1 MLPALVMMK
10 FPPAELENCMTFPVV
25 LDPTT
30 VRTFAAAEGVPLA
43 VIVGALTE
51 V

>member
-1 MLPALVMMK
+1 
-10 FPPAELENCMTFPVV
+10 MTFPVV

-43 VIVGALTE
+43 VIVCALTDVKLTAPTVVVFLE
-51 V
+51 L